1 MNNNVETLTKMIT
14 QLPESIQDRVVE
26 DVKTIVAEALDE
38 SQWQQLYQERSEKL
52 SVVAKEVRLQVESG
66 KVKPMDYDVL

>member
-52 SVVAKEVRLQVESG
+52 SDVAKEVRLQVESG
-66 KVKPMDYDVL
+66 KVEPMDYDVL